1 MIFYKFNG
9 VLIETPIIQL
19 NNSLKKEKH
28 MTNIKRYTAADT
40 NDLFNEIKRIN
51 NTLSPFSIGLFDPF
65 LNENNSCNPFN
76 LAKNATNYPPY
87 NIKRKG
93 DEYIIEI
100 AVAGFSREAIAI
112 EYKDRT
118 LTIKG
123 EQKGSKEEGVE
134 YLHNGL
140 AGRSFTRSFGLADTV
155 EITSATLVDGIL
167 TVNCKQL
174 IPEHLKPKT
183 IEIMCGPANEE
194 VSTSEPQ
201 LLCED

>member
-1 MIFYKFNG
+1 
-9 VLIETPIIQL
+9 
-19 NNSLKKEKH
+19 
-28 MTNIKRYTAADT
+28 MTNIRRYTAADT
-40 NDLFNEIKRIN
+40 NSLYNEIQKIN
-51 NTLSPFSIGLFDPF
+51 QAFSPFSIGLFDSLGLDEIKRF
-65 LNENNSCNPFN
+65 E
-76 LAKNATNYPPY
+76 KNTSNYPPY

>member
-1 MIFYKFNG
+1 
-9 VLIETPIIQL
+9 
-19 NNSLKKEKH
+19 
-28 MTNIKRYTAADT
+28 MTNIRRYTAADT
-40 NDLFNEIKRIN
+40 NSLYNEIQKIN
-51 NTLSPFSIGLFDPF
+51 QAFSPFSIGLFDSLGLDEIKRF
-65 LNENNSCNPFN
+65 E
-76 LAKNATNYPPY
+76 KNTSNYPPY

-93 DEYIIEI
+93 DEFIIEI
-100 AVAGFSREAIAI
+100 AVAGFSKEAIAI

-123 EQKGSKEEGVE
+123 EQKGEKEEGIE

-140 AGRSFTRSFGLADTV
+140 AGRSFTRTFTLADTIEV
-155 EITSATLVDGIL
+155 TGAELIDGIL
-167 TVNCKQL
+167 TVTCKAL

-183 IEIMCGPANEE
+183 IEINDGRVTEE

>member
-1 MIFYKFNG
+1 
-9 VLIETPIIQL
+9 
-19 NNSLKKEKH
+19 
-28 MTNIKRYTAADT
+28 MTNLGLPS
-40 NDLFNEIKRIN
+40 LFDIHK
-51 NTLSPFSIGLFDPF
+51 SFDPF
-65 LNENNSCNPFN
+65 TVGFDRFYRDLEEISKSTTK
-76 LAKNATNYPPY
+76 AVSYPPY

-93 DEYIIEI
+93 DEFIIEI
-100 AVAGFSREAIAI
+100 AVAGFSKEAIAI

-155 EITSATLVDGIL
+155 EITGATLVDGIL

>member
-1 MIFYKFNG
+1 
-9 VLIETPIIQL
+9 
-19 NNSLKKEKH
+19 

-40 NDLFNEIKRIN
+40 DTLYNEIQKIN
-51 NTLSPFSIGLFDPF
+51 HAFSPFSIGLFDSIGLDEIKRF
-65 LNENNSCNPFN
+65 EKN
-76 LAKNATNYPPY
+76 KNASNYPPY

-93 DEYIIEI
+93 DEFIIEI
-100 AVAGFSREAIAI
+100 AVAGFSKEAIAI

-123 EQKGSKEEGVE
+123 EQKGEKEEGIE

-140 AGRSFTRSFGLADTV
+140 AGRSFTRTFTLADTIEV
-155 EITSATLVDGIL
+155 TGAALVDGIL
-167 TVNCKQL
+167 TVTCKAL

-183 IEIMCGPANEE
+183 IQINDGRVTEE
-194 VSTSEPQ
+194 VLTDQPQ